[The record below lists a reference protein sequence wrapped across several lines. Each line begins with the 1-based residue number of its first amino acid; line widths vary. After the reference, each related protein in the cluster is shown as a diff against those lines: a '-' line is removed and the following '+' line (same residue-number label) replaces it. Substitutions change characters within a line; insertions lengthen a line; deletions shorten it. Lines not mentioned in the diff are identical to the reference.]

1 MASDTPKV
9 EFTPSLIDVDTDA
22 YDAQLAAKR
31 RLVEEQFAEF
41 NPPKLEVFQS
51 KPKNYR
57 MRSEF
62 TVWHEKEETYYQMY
76 EKDNETGESK
86 RVRVDSFPVAS
97 ELINELMPRVM
108 EAVQGNIVLRK
119 KLFQANFHTTL
130 AGNSM
135 VTLIYH
141 RKLEDD
147 WKEAAKVL
155 REELSKLPGIA
166 NPPHIIGRSRKQKIF
181 LDINEVE
188 EVLDVPGR
196 GTLRYIQVE
205 GAFSQPNAG
214 ICTCM
219 LGWAVDVTQGGTS
232 KNHDLL
238 ELYCGNGNFTAALA
252 PNFRRVVATEIS
264 KSSVAAAKRNFEANK
279 VENVFVA
286 RMSSEEFTQAWQTG
300 KKFNR
305 LEGINLKEYDF
316 KTLLVDPPRAG
327 LDDETIKVV
336 RDFERVVYIS
346 CNPATLKRDVESV
359 SDLFTVERFA
369 MFDQF
374 PYTHH
379 VECGV
384 YLVRRAD
391 APPVVPPAPLEEEQ
405 EEDAQVEPE
414 SKKQKIDDEPQP

>member
-1 MASDTPKV
+1 
-9 EFTPSLIDVDTDA
+9 
-22 YDAQLAAKR
+22 
-31 RLVEEQFAEF
+31 
-41 NPPKLEVFQS
+41 
-51 KPKNYR
+51 
-57 MRSEF
+57 
-62 TVWHEKEETYYQMY
+62 
-76 EKDNETGESK
+76 
-86 RVRVDSFPVAS
+86 
-97 ELINELMPRVM
+97 MPRVM
-108 EAVQGNIVLRK
+108 KAVQDNIVLRK
-119 KLFQANFHTTL
+119 KIFQANFHATL
-130 AGNSM
+130 AGNAM

-147 WKEAAKVL
+147 WTEAAKAL
-155 REELSKLPGIA
+155 REELSQIPGIA
-166 NPPHIIGRSRKQKIF
+166 APPHIIGRSRKQKIF
-181 LDINEVE
+181 LDANEVE

-205 GAFSQPNAG
+205 GAFSQPNAS

-219 LGWAVDVTQGGTS
+219 LGWAVDVTQGSTS
-232 KNHDLL
+232 QSHDLL

-252 PNFRRVVATEIS
+252 TNFRRVVATEIS
-264 KSSVAAAKRNFEANK
+264 KSSVAAAKRNFEANTI
-279 VENVFVA
+279 ENVFIA
-286 RMSSEEFTQAWQTG
+286 RMSSEEFTEAWQTG

-327 LDDETIKVV
+327 LDDQTIKVV

-346 CNPATLKRDVESV
+346 CNPETLKRDVELV
-359 SDLFTVERFA
+359 SDIFTVERFA

-391 APPVVPPAPLEEEQ
+391 APPIAVAGGVEKEEE
-405 EEDAQVEPE
+405 EGAVEGGEPE
-414 SKKQKIDDEPQP
+414 SKKQKIEESGAEEGQQ

>member
-1 MASDTPKV
+1 M
-9 EFTPSLIDVDTDA
+9 
-22 YDAQLAAKR
+22 
-31 RLVEEQFAEF
+31 
-41 NPPKLEVFQS
+41 
-51 KPKNYR
+51 
-57 MRSEF
+57 
-62 TVWHEKEETYYQMY
+62 
-76 EKDNETGESK
+76 
-86 RVRVDSFPVAS
+86 RVDSFPVAS
-97 ELINELMPRVM
+97 ELVNELMTRVI
-108 EAVQGNIVLRK
+108 EIVKGNTVLRK

-147 WKEAAKVL
+147 WTEAAKLL
-155 REELSKLPGIA
+155 REELAKIPGIA

-181 LDINEVE
+181 LDRNEVE
-188 EVLDVPGR
+188 EILDVPGR

-219 LGWAVDVTQGGTS
+219 LGWAVDITQSGTS

-264 KSSVAAAKRNFEANK
+264 KSAVAAAKRNFEANK

-286 RMSSEEFTQAWQTG
+286 RMSSEEFTRAWQLGT
-300 KKFNR
+300 KFNR
-305 LEGINLKEYDF
+305 LEGINLKDYDF

-327 LDDETIKVV
+327 LDDQTIKVV

-346 CNPATLKRDVESV
+346 CSPETLKRDVKLI
-359 SDLFTVERFA
+359 SDIFKVERFA

-384 YLVRRAD
+384 YLVRKDD
-391 APPVVPPAPLEEEQ
+391 APPAAPPAPIVEEK
-405 EEDAQVEPE
+405 EEKSEQVEERMAGEGAEPE
-414 SKKQKIDDEPQP
+414 RKKQKIEEK

>member
-1 MASDTPKV
+1 
-9 EFTPSLIDVDTDA
+9 
-22 YDAQLAAKR
+22 
-31 RLVEEQFAEF
+31 
-41 NPPKLEVFQS
+41 
-51 KPKNYR
+51 
-57 MRSEF
+57 
-62 TVWHEKEETYYQMY
+62 
-76 EKDNETGESK
+76 
-86 RVRVDSFPVAS
+86 
-97 ELINELMPRVM
+97 MPRVM
-108 EAVQGNIVLRK
+108 SAVQDNVVLGR

-147 WKEAAKVL
+147 WTEAAKAL
-155 REELSKLPGIA
+155 REDLSKIPGIA
-166 NPPHIIGRSRKQKIF
+166 SPPQIIGRSRKQKIF

-214 ICTCM
+214 ICTSM
-219 LGWAVDVTQGGTS
+219 LGWAVNVTQSSSS

-264 KSSVAAAKRNFEANK
+264 KSSVAAARRNFEANH
-279 VENVFVA
+279 VDNVFVA

-305 LEGINLKEYDF
+305 LEGINLKKYDF

-327 LDDETIKVV
+327 LDDQTIKVV
-336 RDFERVVYIS
+336 RDFDRVVYIS
-346 CNPATLKRDVESV
+346 CNPETLKRDVQLV

-384 YLVRRAD
+384 YLVRKAD
-391 APPVVPPAPLEEEQ
+391 APSVVPPAPIEEE
-405 EEDAQVEPE
+405 EIAVGDGEPE
-414 SKKQKIDDEPQP
+414 SKKQKIDEEQK

>member
-1 MASDTPKV
+1 M
-9 EFTPSLIDVDTDA
+9 L
-22 YDAQLAAKR
+22 
-31 RLVEEQFAEF
+31 FA
-41 NPPKLEVFQS
+41 LQ
-51 KPKNYR
+51 
-57 MRSEF
+57 
-62 TVWHEKEETYYQMY
+62 
-76 EKDNETGESK
+76 DNETGESK
-86 RVRVDSFPVAS
+86 RIRVDSFPVAS
-97 ELINELMPRVM
+97 ELVNELMPRVM
-108 EAVQGNIVLRK
+108 EVVQGDSILRR

-147 WKEAAKVL
+147 WIESAKRL

-181 LDINEVE
+181 LDKNQVE
-188 EVLDVPGR
+188 EILDVPGR

-214 ICTCM
+214 ICTSM
-219 LGWAVDVTQGGTS
+219 LGWAVDITRGDAS

-264 KSSVAAAKRNFEANK
+264 KSAVAAAKQNFEANN

-286 RMSSEEFTQAWQTG
+286 RMSSEEFTKAWQTG
-300 KKFNR
+300 TKFNR

-327 LDDETIKVV
+327 LDDQTIKVV

-346 CNPATLKRDVESV
+346 CNPETLKRDVTLI
-359 SDLFTVERFA
+359 SDVFKVERFA

-379 VECGV
+379 VECGM
-384 YLVRRAD
+384 YLVRKPD
-391 APPVVPPAPLEEEQ
+391 APPVVAPASNVEEKKDSQQVEEERVAG
-405 EEDAQVEPE
+405 EEPDI
-414 SKKQKIDDEPQP
+414 KKQKI

>member
-1 MASDTPKV
+1 
-9 EFTPSLIDVDTDA
+9 
-22 YDAQLAAKR
+22 
-31 RLVEEQFAEF
+31 
-41 NPPKLEVFQS
+41 
-51 KPKNYR
+51 
-57 MRSEF
+57 
-62 TVWHEKEETYYQMY
+62 
-76 EKDNETGESK
+76 
-86 RVRVDSFPVAS
+86 
-97 ELINELMPRVM
+97 MPRVM
-108 EAVQGNIVLRK
+108 AAVQASPILRK

-141 RKLEDD
+141 RKLEDE
-147 WKEAAKVL
+147 WTEAAKAL
-155 REELSKLPGIA
+155 REDLSKIPGMSS
-166 NPPHIIGRSRKQKIF
+166 PPHIIGRSRKQKIF
-181 LDINEVE
+181 LDKNEVE

-196 GTLRYIQVE
+196 GILRYIQVE

-219 LGWAVDVTQGGTS
+219 LGWAVDVTQGSTD
-232 KNHDLL
+232 HDLL

-300 KKFNR
+300 RKFER
-305 LEGINLKEYDF
+305 LKDINLKEYDF
-316 KTLLVDPPRAG
+316 QTLLVDPPRAG
-327 LDDETIKVV
+327 LDDQTIKVV
-336 RDFERVVYIS
+336 RDFQRVVYIS
-346 CNPATLKRDVESV
+346 CNPETLKRDVQLV

-384 YLVRRAD
+384 YLVRKAD
-391 APPVVPPAPLEEEQ
+391 APPPAQVQAPQEEAEKGNEEEGD
-405 EEDAQVEPE
+405 DAAPE
-414 SKKQKIDDEPQP
+414 SKKQKIEVAQEQQ

>member
-1 MASDTPKV
+1 
-9 EFTPSLIDVDTDA
+9 
-22 YDAQLAAKR
+22 
-31 RLVEEQFAEF
+31 
-41 NPPKLEVFQS
+41 
-51 KPKNYR
+51 
-57 MRSEF
+57 
-62 TVWHEKEETYYQMY
+62 
-76 EKDNETGESK
+76 
-86 RVRVDSFPVAS
+86 
-97 ELINELMPRVM
+97 MPRVM
-108 EAVQGNIVLRK
+108 EAVHGNIVLRK

-130 AGNSM
+130 AGNAM

-141 RKLEDD
+141 RKLDD
-147 WKEAAKVL
+147 EWTEAAKQL
-155 REELSKLPGIA
+155 REDLAKIPGLVA
-166 NPPHIIGRSRKQKIF
+166 PPHIIGRSRKQKIF
-181 LDINEVE
+181 LDLNEVE

-214 ICTCM
+214 ICTSM
-219 LGWAVDVTQGGTS
+219 LGWAVDVTQGTGTD
-232 KNHDLL
+232 HDLL

-286 RMSSEEFTQAWQTG
+286 RMSSEEFTEAWQTG

-305 LEGINLKEYDF
+305 LEGINLQEYDF

-346 CNPATLKRDVESV
+346 CNPETLKRDVQLV

-384 YLVRRAD
+384 YLVRKPD
-391 APPVVPPAPLEEEQ
+391 APPPSARVIAAVEEEQ
-405 EEDAQVEPE
+405 AEKKQGEDEPE
-414 SKKQKIDDEPQP
+414 SKKQKVEEEGVEEQK